1 MRWKC
6 HGSVQA
12 TGNSPDPSL
21 SPPLEQS
28 GNQTRWADNSDQYV
42 GFEIG
47 SACCDNT
54 SEWFPTQ
61 TDCLLVRIL
70 TQFTYTFALYKRMHR
85 SALLLGTN
93 VWYGFW
99 HVNKSL
105 GNQLPDS

>member
-12 TGNSPDPSL
+12 TGNSPGPSL

-61 TDCLLVRIL
+61 TDCLLVRTL
-70 TQFTYTFALYKRMHR
+70 TQFTEAFAADAQVGTFTRHKRLVW
-85 SALLLGTN
+85 LLACKQKLR
-93 VWYGFW
+93 
-99 HVNKSL
+99 
-105 GNQLPDS
+105 